1 MFGCSCNWLLRR
13 TKKKTTNKQTLLSLK
28 KRQQLLWDTGGTQ
41 FVATTANTTT
51 TITTSNKNNN
61 ITFII
66 WVTNTS
72 SPYATLAQI
81 RGFRFAGPPVVAPAH
96 SFIHLFVASPLIV
109 VVLVTGV
116 AACLL
121 LLLLQDINKY
131 VVNIKVHIFYGF
143 RYFGGI
149 SIYPAPAS
157 VDR

>member
-13 TKKKTTNKQTLLSLK
+13 TKKTTNKQTLLSLK
-28 KRQQLLWDTGGTQ
+28 KRQQLLWDTGGHNLWQQQPTPPSPPPPLLP
-41 FVATTANTTT
+41 AIKT
-51 TITTSNKNNN
+51 TILPSLSELP
-61 ITFII
+61 IL
-66 WVTNTS
+66 V
-72 SPYATLAQI
+72 
-81 RGFRFAGPPVVAPAH
+81 RFAGPPVVAPAH
-96 SFIHLFVASPLIV
+96 SFIHLFVATPVV

-131 VVNIKVHIFYGF
+131 VVNIKVKIFYGF

>member
-13 TKKKTTNKQTLLSLK
+13 TKKQLPINKRYYHLRNANNYSGT
-28 KRQQLLWDTGGTQ
+28 RGTQ
-41 FVATTANTTT
+41 FVATTPNTTT
-51 TITTSNKNNN
+51 TTTTTSNKNNN

-72 SPYATLAQI
+72 SPYATLALI

-96 SFIHLFVASPLIV
+96 SFIHLFVATPVV

-131 VVNIKVHIFYGF
+131 VVNIKVQIFLWFSLVWWHINLPCPSK
-143 RYFGGI
+143 R
-149 SIYPAPAS
+149 
-157 VDR
+157 R